1 AKMNGYVTTLLGR
14 RKDTL
19 GLDSP
24 NFQIRRATEREVL
37 NFPLQGSAADMI
49 KVAMIKADKII
60 EEKYKGFAE
69 MVLQIH
75 DELVFEVLDEK
86 DDNRLLGFA
95 KDISEMMLGVF
106 KLKVNMDVDVET
118 GKNLADSDKL
128 LID

>member
-1 AKMNGYVTTLLGR
+1 
-14 RKDTL
+14 
-19 GLDSP
+19 
-24 NFQIRRATEREVL
+24 
-37 NFPLQGSAADMI
+37 MI

-86 DDNRLLGFA
+86 DDNRLLEFA